1 MTQFDQARIAHLQMI
16 QSVIAR
22 MAGNCFALKAA
33 SVTLTTGAVALLSAA
48 KSASSPYYVVAGVLP
63 IVTFWWLDAKY
74 LQLERLYRQLYDAV
88 RRNEASEPFAM
99 DTRPYVT
106 KVASVRRIAWSWS
119 VAGIYAVLLAV
130 LVVAS
135 VTMAV
140 AGK

>member
-1 MTQFDQARIAHLQMI
+1 MTDFDQARIAHLQMI
-16 QSVIAR
+16 QSVITR

-74 LQLERLYRQLYDAV
+74 LQLERLYRRLFDDV
-88 RRNEASEPFAM
+88 RRGEAGEPFAM
-99 DTRPYVT
+99 DTRPYV
-106 KVASVRRIAWSWS
+106 KEVASVRRIAWSWS

-130 LVVAS
+130 LVIAS
-135 VTMAV
+135 ITMGV
-140 AGK
+140 VGK